1 MERFRTTNETNETN
15 FFRQR
20 IRRIKRI
27 FIAHRFHRW
36 TQIFFSHRFFQITQM
51 AFLLKAPS
59 GRVPKSR
66 LRLSNLCNPE
76 RICVRKLKIETKKI
90 CVHLCNLWA
99 KKSLL
104 PKKIRL
110 IREIRCLKKFV
121 SSVVLTFLCFLR
133 GKISVNPSAKPCVY
147 EKNGG
152 IFWRL
157 TKKVLIL
164 QPKTTHHFN
173 GTIVKQ
179 VDEQK
184 SLYMMRQAACSRTII
199 GYARLKGSQ

>member
-1 MERFRTTNETNETN
+1 
-15 FFRQR
+15 
-20 IRRIKRI
+20 
-27 FIAHRFHRW
+27 
-36 TQIFFSHRFFQITQM
+36 M

-76 RICVRKLKIETKKI
+76 RICVRKPKIEAKKI

-99 KKSLL
+99 IKISAVYKNPFNPSNPLS
-104 PKKIRL
+104 KKIRL
-110 IREIRCLKKFV
+110 IRCSNL
-121 SSVVLTFLCFLR
+121 SVLSAWENLCGL
-133 GKISVNPSAKPCVY
+133 SAKPCVH

-152 IFWRL
+152 IIWRL

-164 QPKTTHHFN
+164 QTKTTHHFN

-179 VDEQK
+179 VGEQK

>member
-20 IRRIKRI
+20 MRRIRRIFLDSRD
-27 FIAHRFHRW
+27 FLAHRFHRW

-76 RICVRKLKIETKKI
+76 RICVRKLKIGAKKI

-104 PKKIRL
+104 SKKIRL
-110 IREIRCLKKFV
+110 IRLIRCLKKSFLSV

-133 GKISVNPSAKPCVY
+133 GKISVGFLQNHVCMRKM
-147 EKNGG
+147 GG
-152 IFWRL
+152 LF
-157 TKKVLIL
+157 
-164 QPKTTHHFN
+164 
-173 GTIVKQ
+173 G
-179 VDEQK
+179 D
-184 SLYMMRQAACSRTII
+184 
-199 GYARLKGSQ
+199 